1 MVSLTISAVYLAKSA
16 TFKAA
21 AAAPA
26 TLHPAIQVNYTGVTY
41 PAGNGAGAGAGA
53 VHPPIHA
60 TSQFSW
66 VFAGI
71 DVKVYAFA

>member
-1 MVSLTISAVYLAKSA
+1 VVSLTISAVYLAKSA

-41 PAGNGAGAGAGA
+41 PAGNTGVGAGAGA
-53 VHPPIHA
+53 VHPPTHVPSHA
-60 TSQFSW
+60 NY
-66 VFAGI
+66 FAPAT
-71 DVKVYAFA
+71 DVRV

>member
-1 MVSLTISAVYLAKSA
+1 MSPSAVYLAKSA

-41 PAGNGAGAGAGA
+41 PAGNGAGAGA
-53 VHPPIHA
+53 VHPPTHVPSHA
-60 TSQFSW
+60 NYLIP
-66 VFAGI
+66 AA
-71 DVKVYAFA
+71 DVRV